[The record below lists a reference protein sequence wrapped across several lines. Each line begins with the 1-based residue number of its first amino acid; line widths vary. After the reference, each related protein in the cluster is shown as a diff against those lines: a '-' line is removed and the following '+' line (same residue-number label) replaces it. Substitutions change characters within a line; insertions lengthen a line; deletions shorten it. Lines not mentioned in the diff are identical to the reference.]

1 MRNDDYDHA
10 DDADI
15 CGSCGEEVRECR
27 HVQRRDDN
35 RKRKE
40 GKR

>member
-15 CGSCGEEVRECR
+15 CGSCGDRLDDCR
-27 HVQRRDDN
+27 DLQGRDDD
-35 RKRKE
+35 
-40 GKR
+40 